1 MEEQD
6 ENDGK
11 RVDRVKYPWEL
22 DFRCPA
28 CNGRVQFCY
37 SNPRHEYTDFDEDV
51 EEYRY
56 QYTCP
61 NQTCKMHGV
70 LFNPAPL
77 NVLPRKQYSLAVWKW
92 IAKEAKLYGQKPR
105 QIVERLNDEFNVP
118 ISESTVRKYI
128 YEIEVFI
135 AGKIDA
141 NTMATIRAQGKIL
154 LSLDGQEPD
163 GTGPAL
169 WLFVDVISNR
179 VLRVIILETADH
191 ETLHQHVENMLADFG
206 VKLVGMI
213 SDKQGSIVKMHD
225 TYYPDIPHQYC
236 HFHFLQNMWNHVELK
251 DSHVHKELAK
261 TINHLYITATS
272 KEIHKKLENGE
283 SASIRKIFEGVEK
296 DLRKLVK
303 VTSKKFDR
311 LRGIES
317 FRKVEAYVLNMER
330 ECVKD
335 DASRWVVKKMLD
347 TVSRIRNQLDT
358 LRPAMEECVDLNKR
372 FQDVRA
378 LLGNPQMVKAEKIAL
393 LDALFDSFWAEAS
406 KNTDISSKDDLR
418 TFLPK
423 ISSTKDEILL
433 EWVRLYESYRC
444 GLFAYYDFPVNVRSI
459 VEMEKNF
466 GQEKMRLFTQCAK
479 KNVGMQVRI
488 RGPNILRELYAGKDE
503 IKTILG
509 EIEVDLDPEQ
519 LKAGLEEIAS
529 RTKAETEGWKS
540 NIEGI
545 DAIKRALKFG
555 KTDKFDGD

>member
-1 MEEQD
+1 MEEHD

-11 RVDRVKYPWEL
+11 RIDRVKYPWEL

-28 CNGRVQFCY
+28 CSEKVQYCY
-37 SNPRHEYTDFDEDV
+37 SNPKHDYTGFDEDV

-61 NQTCKMHGV
+61 NQACKMHGV

-92 IAKEAKLYGQKPR
+92 IAKEAKLYGQKPL
-105 QIVERLNDEFNVP
+105 QIVERLNDEFGVP
-118 ISESTVRKYI
+118 ISESTIRKYI
-128 YEIEVFI
+128 NEIEVYI

-141 NTMATIRAQGKIL
+141 STMTMIQAQGKIL

-179 VLRVIILETADH
+179 VLRVMILESADN
-191 ETLHQHVENMLADFG
+191 ETLHQQVENILLDYG
-206 VKLVGMI
+206 VELVGMI
-213 SDKQGSIVKMHD
+213 SDKQSSIVKMRD
-225 TYYPDIPHQYC
+225 TFFQNIPHQYC
-236 HFHFLQNMWNHVELK
+236 HFHFLQNMWNHIELK

-261 TINHLYITATS
+261 VINHLYITAVS
-272 KEIHKKLENGE
+272 KEMNKKLENGE
-283 SASIRKIFEGVEK
+283 NVKIRKVFEGIEK

-303 VTSKKFDR
+303 GSSKKLDR

-317 FRKVEAYVLNMER
+317 FRKVEAYVSDMEH
-330 ECVKD
+330 ECSKD
-335 DASRWVVKKMLD
+335 DASRWVVKKMID
-347 TVSRIRNQLDT
+347 TITQIREQLDI

-372 FQDVRA
+372 FQDVRG
-378 LLGNPQMVKAEKIAL
+378 LLGNPQLSKAEKIAL
-393 LDALFDSFWAEAS
+393 LDAVFDSFWDEAS
-406 KNTDISSKDDLR
+406 KNTGITSRDELR

-433 EWVRLYESYRC
+433 EWVRLYESYRR
-444 GLFAYYDFPVNVRSI
+444 GLFAYYDFPVDVRSI
-459 VEMEKNF
+459 VEMEKKF

-488 RGPNILRELYAGKDE
+488 RGPNILKELYAGKE
-503 IKTILG
+503 EVKTILN
-509 EIEVDLDPEQ
+509 EIDVDLDPEQ

-529 RTKAETEGWKS
+529 RTSKETEGWKS

-545 DAIKRALKFG
+545 EAIKRALKFG
-555 KTDKFDGD
+555 KKDTFEGN

>member
-1 MEEQD
+1 MEEHE

-11 RVDRVKYPWEL
+11 RINRVNYPWEL

-28 CNGRVQFCY
+28 CNGKVKFCY
-37 SNPRHEYTDFDEDV
+37 SNPKHDYAGFDEDV

-61 NQTCKMHGV
+61 NQDCTMHDV

-77 NVLPRKQYSLAVWKW
+77 DVLPRKRYSLAVWKW
-92 IAKEAKLYGQKPR
+92 IAKEAKIYGQKPQ
-105 QIVERLNDEFNVP
+105 QIVERLNHEFHVA
-118 ISESTVRKYI
+118 ITESTVRNYI
-128 YEIEVFI
+128 NEIDVYI

-141 NTMATIRAQGKIL
+141 NTMAMIQARGKVL

-179 VLRVIILETADH
+179 VLRIAILESADH
-191 ETLHQHVENMLADFG
+191 ETLHQHVENMLSDYG
-206 VKLVGMI
+206 VELIGII

-225 TYYPDIPHQYC
+225 TFYPDIPHQYC

-261 TINHLYITATS
+261 VINHLYITAAS
-272 KEIHKKLENGE
+272 KELHKRLENGE
-283 SASIRKIFEGVEK
+283 KKKVRKVFEGVEK

-303 VTSKKFDR
+303 GSSKKFDR
-311 LRGIES
+311 LRGIEA
-317 FRKVEAYVLNMER
+317 FRKVEAYVSDMEQ
-330 ECVKD
+330 ECNKD
-335 DASRWVVKKMLD
+335 DASRWVVKIMLK
-347 TVSRIRNQLDT
+347 TVAQIREQLDL
-358 LRPAMEECVDLNKR
+358 LRPTMEDCVDLYKR

-378 LLGNPQMVKAEKIAL
+378 LLGNPQLAKAEKIAL
-393 LDALFDSFWAEAS
+393 LDGVFQSTWEEAS
-406 KNTDISSKDDLR
+406 KNTDISSKDELR

-423 ISSTKDEILL
+423 ISSTRDEILL
-433 EWVRLYESYRC
+433 EWVRLYESYRR
-444 GLFAYYDFPVNVRSI
+444 GLFAYYDFPVDVRSI
-459 VEMEKNF
+459 VDIEKKF

-488 RGPNILRELYAGKDE
+488 RGPNILKELYAGKDE
-503 IKTILG
+503 VKSILT
-509 EIEVDLDPEQ
+509 EIDVDLDPEQ

-529 RTKAETEGWKS
+529 RTKAETSGWKS

-545 DAIKRALKFG
+545 EAIRRVLRFG
-555 KTDKFDGD
+555 KKDNFEGD

>member
-1 MEEQD
+1 MEEYD

-11 RVDRVKYPWEL
+11 RIDRVKYPWEL

-28 CNGRVQFCY
+28 CNEKVQYCY
-37 SNPRHEYTDFDEDV
+37 SNPKHRYADFDEDV

-61 NQTCKMHGV
+61 NQTCKMHNV

-77 NVLPRKQYSLAVWKW
+77 NVLPFKQYSLAVWKW

-105 QIVERLNDEFNVP
+105 QIVERLNDEFGVP
-118 ISESTVRKYI
+118 ISENTVRSYI
-128 YEIEVFI
+128 NEIDVFI

-141 NTMATIRAQGKIL
+141 NTMALIQAQGKIL

-179 VLRVIILETADH
+179 VLRIAILESADH
-191 ETLHQHVENMLADFG
+191 ETLHQHVENILLDYG
-206 VKLVGMI
+206 VELVGMI
-213 SDKQGSIVKMHD
+213 SDKQSSIVKMHD
-225 TYYPDIPHQYC
+225 TFYPNIPHQYC

-251 DSHVHKELAK
+251 DSHIHKELAK
-261 TINHLYITATS
+261 LLNHLYITAVG
-272 KEIHKKLENGE
+272 KEVNKRLENGE
-283 SASIRKIFEGVEK
+283 NAKIRKVFEGVEK
-296 DLRKLVK
+296 DFRKLVK
-303 VTSKKFDR
+303 GSSKKLDR

-317 FRKVEAYVLNMER
+317 FKKVEAYVLDMER

-347 TVSRIRNQLDT
+347 TIAQIREELDI
-358 LRPAMEECVDLNKR
+358 LRPAMEECVDLNQR

-378 LLGNPQMVKAEKIAL
+378 LLGNPQIAKAEKIAL
-393 LDALFDSFWAEAS
+393 LDALFDSFWEESS
-406 KNTDISSKDDLR
+406 KKLGVSSKDELR

-423 ISSTKDEILL
+423 ISSTRDEILL
-433 EWVRLYESYRC
+433 EWVRLYASYHQ
-444 GLFAYYDFPVNVRSI
+444 GLFAYYDFPVDVRSI
-459 VEMEKNF
+459 VEMEKKF
-466 GQEKMRLFTQCAK
+466 SQEKMRLFTQCAK

-488 RGPNILRELYAGKDE
+488 RGPNILKELYAGKDE
-503 IKTILG
+503 VKTILS

-545 DAIKRALKFG
+545 EAIKRALKFG
-555 KTDKFDGD
+555 KTNKFERD

>member
-11 RVDRVKYPWEL
+11 RVHRVKYPWEL
-22 DFRCPA
+22 DFHCPA
-28 CNGRVQFCY
+28 CNERVQFCY
-37 SNPRHEYTDFDEDV
+37 SNPKHEYTDFDEDI

-61 NQTCKMHGV
+61 NQACKMHSV

-77 NVLPRKQYSLAVWKW
+77 SVLPRKQYSLAVWKW
-92 IAKEAKLYGQKPR
+92 IAKEAKLFGQKPR

-128 YEIEVFI
+128 NEIEVFI

-141 NTMATIRAQGKIL
+141 NTMTTIRAQGKIL

-191 ETLHQHVENMLADFG
+191 ETLHKHVENILTDFG

-213 SDKQGSIVKMHD
+213 SDKQDSIVKMHD

-261 TINHLYITATS
+261 TINHLYITAAS

-283 SASIRKIFEGVEK
+283 RESIRKIFEGVEK

-303 VTSKKFDR
+303 ITSKKFDR

-317 FRKVEAYVLNMER
+317 FRKVEAYILDMER
-330 ECVKD
+330 ECAKD
-335 DASRWVVKKMLD
+335 DASRWVVKTMLD
-347 TVSRIRNQLDT
+347 TITRLRDQLDT

-372 FQDVRA
+372 FQDVRT
-378 LLGNPQMVKAEKIAL
+378 LLGNPQLVKAEKAAL

-406 KNTDISSKDDLR
+406 KNTGILSKDDLR

-423 ISSTKDEILL
+423 ISSTRDEILL
-433 EWVRLYESYRC
+433 EWVRLYGSYRR
-444 GLFAYYDFPVNVRSI
+444 GLFAYYDFPVDVRSI
-459 VEMEKNF
+459 VEMEKKF
-466 GQEKMRLFTQCAK
+466 GQEKMQLFTRCAK

-519 LKAGLEEIAS
+519 LKTGLEEIAS

-545 DAIKRALKFG
+545 DAIKRALKYG
-555 KTDKFDGD
+555 KTDRFDED